1 MWSTCI
7 GDPASEEASEE
18 PCDVSMAIGV
28 GCLVTCL
35 EVLGKETLG
44 VGDDGDGRVGI
55 MEVFW
60 SSLDEICR
68 VLGMMGGGAGVERG
82 WAAGTAFVF
91 LLSFG
96 LDILI
101 LLLANLFPIAEMAS
115 PTSLAVPLMM
125 IDLVVEFGVGGVI
138 MTLA

>member
-1 MWSTCI
+1 M
-7 GDPASEEASEE
+7 G
-18 PCDVSMAIGV
+18 
-28 GCLVTCL
+28 
-35 EVLGKETLG
+35 VLGKETLG
-44 VGDDGDGRVGI
+44 VGDDGDGRVGN